1 MLRFTTPVKY
11 RLIRGFPKGEK
22 DHASASNPRRGAPV
36 ERVIFGKRITACLS
50 PTEEDEFR
58 NPRKLR
64 RSDG

>member
-1 MLRFTTPVKY
+1 M
-11 RLIRGFPKGEK
+11 GEK
-22 DHASASNPRRGAPV
+22 TMSWRHIPRRNAPV